1 MADYTIYVLDETDVS
16 IALPKALDGQTQGD
30 GSHLNGQTMTITSS
44 DWTQINIRDNDVN
57 FSDNDKSQ
65 RLDGDQEINGVTYDD
80 NRIVEAEFSFEASYV
95 DDDGVTQTWT
105 LVAFN
110 VREPDGEYSN
120 IYGSIEGIA
129 VIGGSGDFPPTGV
142 PLTLSNAKEGPS
154 FAADDYATPICFDSG
169 ALIRTPNGYVPVEE
183 LRTGDLV
190 TTLDGGVEPIL
201 WIGARRAFGA
211 GAFAPVEIAAG
222 ILGNEVS
229 VRLSQQHRLL
239 INGPQAELF
248 FGEPEVL
255 VSARSLLGQ
264 HGITLREGVQVNYH
278 HMLLPS
284 HAVLDCAGLRAESLL
299 PSDYGLSQLPFASQ
313 REVLSLMQSS
323 KTSAYTPARRILRS
337 YEARTLLAA

>member
-1 MADYTIYVLDETDVS
+1 
-16 IALPKALDGQTQGD
+16 
-30 GSHLNGQTMTITSS
+30 
-44 DWTQINIRDNDVN
+44 
-57 FSDNDKSQ
+57 
-65 RLDGDQEINGVTYDD
+65 
-80 NRIVEAEFSFEASYV
+80 
-95 DDDGVTQTWT
+95 
-105 LVAFN
+105 
-110 VREPDGEYSN
+110 
-120 IYGSIEGIA
+120 
-129 VIGGSGDFPPTGV
+129 
-142 PLTLSNAKEGPS
+142 
-154 FAADDYATPICFDSG
+154 TPICFDSG

-183 LRTGDLV
+183 LRIGDLV

-264 HGITLREGVQVNYH
+264 PGITLREGVQVNYH